1 MGWLRKIAWSLVW
14 KWFRGRLMEKT
25 TWVGIFALLAA
36 FGVPINPEIQDQ
48 LAFVLA
54 ESVEGDFLQLEYL
67 QGIVTLL
74 GALLGGTLI
83 VVKEK
88 GKEKGQPAASPLE
101 ETTFGAGEAGKLSE
115 EQVRA
120 LEVEPVDM
128 GTLHSTM
135 APRPLSD
142 KVKNAKRPAG
152 RGRGGRR

>member
-1 MGWLRKIAWSLVW
+1 MGWLRKIAWSLLW
-14 KWFRGRLMEKT
+14 KWFRSRLMEKS
-25 TWVGIFALLAA
+25 TWIGIFALLAA
-36 FGVPINPEIQDQ
+36 FGLPVNPDIQDK

-67 QGIVTLL
+67 QALVTVL

-88 GKEKGQPAASPLE
+88 GQKAGEPAASPLAD
-101 ETTFGAGEAGKLSE
+101 TTFGAGEAGKLSA
-115 EQVRA
+115 EQIRT
-120 LEVEPVDM
+120 LKVDV
-128 GTLHSTM
+128 